1 MTWSYL
7 VRVNPNPSPSPSP
20 SPDPSPNP
28 SPNPSP
34 SPSPSPN
41 PGPSPNQA
49 ALTWFYL
56 VKRAEYLT
64 SNLMDSCRDELLK
77 LWERE
82 GLVRLAGVR
91 VRVNV

>member
-1 MTWSYL
+1 MTQLPVDS
-7 VRVNPNPSPSPSP
+7 
-20 SPDPSPNP
+20 DPLEAAVMSLT
-28 SPNPSP
+28 
-34 SPSPSPN
+34 PSPN

>member
-1 MTWSYL
+1 MAHHTRL
-7 VRVNPNPSPSPSP
+7 RHRARVRNAGRLAWFCLIRVKVRIRTKLNPNPN
-20 SPDPSPNP
+20 PN
-28 SPNPSP
+28 
-34 SPSPSPN
+34 
-41 PGPSPNQA
+41 PNQA

-82 GLVRLAGVR
+82 GLVRLVR
-91 VRVNV
+91 VRVRVEI